1 MNIHILK
8 FPQSPFPFFCASWL
22 IYTKENQS
30 WVPFIPTLCPKR
42 QVFVLFPFP
51 SQKKTNNCI
60 LVIDFNI
67 GPVFTIAVLLYDH
80 ENQR

>member
-8 FPQSPFPFFCASWL
+8 SPQSHFHFLCAFWL

-30 WVPFIPTLCPKR
+30 WVPFSPTLCPKR

-51 SQKKTNNCI
+51 SQKIINCI

-67 GPVFTIAVLLYDH
+67 GCVFIIAVLLYDH